1 MYRFLLGALDQRWTN
16 NSIFKL
22 LRPNNGIRIRQIFEK
37 LIVPMVLKPEFI
49 CIRIWMIF
57 QSQIWVVF
65 VFEYKNHGIS
75 FVFVFN
81 HCENKNTIKF
91 VFVFLKPNNLRIR
104 SPKHF
109 PLASASDITDTF
121 GVSVLPRHQGQVTNK
136 DMTHSFDG
144 LECNELSAFPII
156 SRNWT
161 SLSQIWMLID

>member
-37 LIVPMVLKPEFI
+37 LIVQMVLKPEFI

-75 FVFVFN
+75 FVFVFD

-104 SPKHF
+104 SLKHF
-109 PLASASDITDTF
+109 SLTSASDITDTF
-121 GVSVLPRHQGQVTNK
+121 WVSVLPRHQSQVTNK
-136 DMTHSFDG
+136 DMTDIVDIVDIFWASV
-144 LECNELSAFPII
+144 LPS
-156 SRNWT
+156 
-161 SLSQIWMLID
+161 SQGPQPLLW